1 LIDDIVRAKIDD
13 RQLDQCPLTFKEIVA
28 IKESFA
34 STLRSMLHSRID
46 YPKADDTPS
55 AAANRAE
62 PDRESARNSRTVPEP
77 RRRKTPRTRDTLS

>member
-13 RQLDQCPLTFKEIVA
+13 RKLDQCPLTFKEIVA

-46 YPKADDTPS
+46 YPKTDDTPS

-62 PDRESARNSRTVPEP
+62 PDRESARNSRTVPQS
-77 RRRKTPRTRDTLS
+77 RRRNSPRTRDPLS

>member
-1 LIDDIVRAKIDD
+1 
-13 RQLDQCPLTFKEIVA
+13 
-28 IKESFA
+28 
-34 STLRSMLHSRID
+34 MLHSRID

-77 RRRKTPRTRDTLS
+77 RRRKTPRTRDSLS